1 MNVHSANDITSSLR
15 PFGISSNKSIY
26 FKKKHFIL
34 YLSQR
39 HCEGFEMA
47 FVKQIIGVLCVIA
60 VVAAL
65 PAEET
70 RGHSRNAVSSENDLM
85 DSIYSDCLRK
95 DSVSCVKY
103 KLFSFVDKM
112 LGQKD
117 TFALTEGVT
126 VIKTAGAEN
135 EGAPRALS
143 GDESMESLI
152 MSRVQNFLQS
162 HTIKVDL
169 KGSDVVSAVSSTG
182 RAFEDVTDSLFG
194 SDDQSAVSESR
205 GKKKKAAKILG
216 PLLLALGLKAAA
228 LLPLILG
235 AIALLAGKALLIGKI
250 ALVLSAVIGLKKLL
264 SQEKHVTYE
273 VVAHPHHSSS
283 HSSSHG
289 ESYPAVGGSGFG
301 GDAGGSS
308 GSYGSSGHGGWGRSV
323 DAQDLAYTA
332 QKPL

>member
-1 MNVHSANDITSSLR
+1 MAFQQKV
-15 PFGISSNKSIY
+15 FGI
-26 FKKKHFIL
+26 
-34 YLSQR
+34 
-39 HCEGFEMA
+39 
-47 FVKQIIGVLCVIA
+47 LCV
-60 VVAAL
+60 VALVSAL

-70 RGHSRNAVSSENDLM
+70 RGHSRNAVGGDSELM

-126 VIKTAGAEN
+126 VVKTPGAEN
-135 EGAPRALS
+135 DGAPRALS
-143 GDESMESLI
+143 GDESIESLI
-152 MSRVQNFLQS
+152 LSRVQNFLQS
-162 HTIKVDL
+162 RTIKVDL
-169 KGSDVVSAVSSTG
+169 KGADIVNAVSSTG
-182 RAFEDVTDSLFG
+182 RALED
-194 SDDQSAVSESR
+194 VSESIFGDDSSATAEGR

-216 PLLLALGLKAAA
+216 PLLLAVALKAAA
-228 LLPLILG
+228 LLPLALG
-235 AIALLAGKALLIGKI
+235 AIALIAGKALLVGKI

-289 ESYPAVGGSGFG
+289 EAYSGAS
-301 GDAGGSS
+301 AGYS
-308 GSYGSSGHGGWGRSV
+308 GAETASYGGSGHGGWARSI
-323 DAQDLAYTA
+323 DAQDLAYQA
-332 QKPL
+332 QKPAQ

>member
-1 MNVHSANDITSSLR
+1 MAIGKVFTILC
-15 PFGISSNKSIY
+15 GIALVS
-26 FKKKHFIL
+26 
-34 YLSQR
+34 
-39 HCEGFEMA
+39 
-47 FVKQIIGVLCVIA
+47 
-60 VVAAL
+60 AL

-70 RGHSRNAVSSENDLM
+70 RQSRNAVGADSDLM

-112 LGQKD
+112 LDQKD

-126 VIKTAGAEN
+126 VIKTDKPN
-135 EGAPRALS
+135 EGGAPRALT
-143 GDESMESLI
+143 GDESIESLI
-152 MSRVQNFLQS
+152 FSRIQNFLQS

-169 KGSDVVSAVSSTG
+169 KGADIVNAVTSTG
-182 RAFEDVTDSLFG
+182 RAIEDVSDNLFG
-194 SDDQSAVSESR
+194 SDDASANEVNEAR

-235 AIALLAGKALLIGKI
+235 AIALIAGKALLIGKI
-250 ALVLSAVIGLKKLL
+250 ALVLSAIIGLKKLL

-283 HSSSHG
+283 HSASHG
-289 ESYPAVGGSGFG
+289 EAYSVGASNVDVGGYAST
-301 GDAGGSS
+301 
-308 GSYGSSGHGGWGRSV
+308 GHGGGWGRSA
-323 DAQDLAYTA
+323 DAQDLAYRG
-332 QKPL
+332 QKTE